1 MSTNFATLNFNTD
14 SKNESFWLDLLNQA
28 LNAPTT
34 FNQAFK
40 AFHNY
45 STQNCVLAM
54 VQCMWRD
61 IPIGAINTFKG
72 WQRLGRNVNKGAK
85 AISLLMPVQV
95 KASTNPDD
103 ETETKDRKKTIY
115 VARNNWFVF
124 AQTNGDEVTDQANEI
139 DWNERHALFNLGIT
153 EEDFRLTE
161 GNCLGYAT
169 GKKFAV
175 NPLCER
181 RTAVMFHEVA
191 HIVLGH
197 TKEDT
202 TLIDSPTL
210 NNSLQEVEAESVAHL
225 LMLSLN
231 AYDFDS
237 KVITDSRGYIQRW
250 LGTQTLPARS
260 VKNILSATNKIIK
273 AGQPDKVETEH

>member
-1 MSTNFATLNFNTD
+1 
-14 SKNESFWLDLLNQA
+14 
-28 LNAPTT
+28 
-34 FNQAFK
+34 
-40 AFHNY
+40 
-45 STQNCVLAM
+45 
-54 VQCMWRD
+54 
-61 IPIGAINTFKG
+61 
-72 WQRLGRNVNKGAK
+72 
-85 AISLLMPVQV
+85 
-95 KASTNPDD
+95 
-103 ETETKDRKKTIY
+103 
-115 VARNNWFVF
+115 
-124 AQTNGDEVTDQANEI
+124 
-139 DWNERHALFNLGIT
+139 
-153 EEDFRLTE
+153 
-161 GNCLGYAT
+161 
-169 GKKFAV
+169 
-175 NPLCER
+175 
-181 RTAVMFHEVA
+181 MFHEVA

-273 AGQPDKVETEH
+273 AGQPDKVELSERTKHSKK